1 MLIASNVI
9 TILEIPV
16 VMIMMILVVAVAMK
30 VTAVVAVKLLEEALE
45 AAMIEVL
52 REQLPRQKHLKL
64 L

>member
-1 MLIASNVI
+1 
-9 TILEIPV
+9 
-16 VMIMMILVVAVAMK
+16 MIMMILVVAVAMK